1 MKRFLALTGILMVMW
16 SSVKWF
22 GGWTLVDW
30 INYAFF
36 FGLASAMLAASI
48 KIWQSR
54 FLDLFLN
61 GFRNMGPFL
70 MPMAKSRSL
79 ERANR
84 QLADDEGLKQFKVK
98 TAQNLLLFTSSLSAA
113 SIFISIVGLF
123 VYY

>member
-1 MKRFLALTGILMVMW
+1 MKRFFALTGILMVMW
-16 SSVKWF
+16 STVKWF

-36 FGLASAMLAASI
+36 FGLVAAMLTAAI

-54 FLDLFLN
+54 FLDLFIH
-61 GFRNMGPFL
+61 GFRNVGPFF

-84 QLADDEGLKQFKVK
+84 QLANDEGLKQFKVK
-98 TAQNLLLFTSSLSAA
+98 TAQSLLLFTSSLSAA
-113 SIFISIVGLF
+113 SIFISIVGLL